1 MKISDI
7 NKYVVEYQ
15 LPYVHFVK
23 VGVMAESSEAA
34 ITAASI
40 AFDSG
45 TIWDNTPAMPLLTD
59 LYEEV
64 CNGGKPLEF
73 EAELVAKWPQ
83 PDSTVRQ
90 IERENAAME
99 TCRLLL
105 QAYEHQDSGHESFL
119 TAALESAKAALSF
132 GLSFGDG
139 ITPPPI
145 PPLPTIVLGVH
156 GGMVKWIDSNRPS
169 LAIVLD
175 FDIDGAST
183 EDIAEVTLSDG
194 KTVNVRPFDARY
206 ARVDPAWVNSL
217 SRYVLLTLSPTQPK
231 G

>member
-7 NKYVVEYQ
+7 KKYVVEYQ
-15 LPYVHFVK
+15 LPYVHFVQ
-23 VGVMAESSEAA
+23 VGVMAESSAAA
-34 ITAASI
+34 IKAASI

-45 TIWDNTPAMPLLTD
+45 TIWDNTPSMPLLTD

-64 CNGGKPLEF
+64 GNAGEPLKF
-73 EAELVAKWPQ
+73 EAEQVEEWPQ

-105 QAYEHQDSGHESFL
+105 QAYEHQDSGDENYL
-119 TAALESAKAALSF
+119 TAALELAKAA
-132 GLSFGDG
+132 LSFGDG
-139 ITPPPI
+139 ITPPPM

-156 GGMVKWIDSNRPS
+156 GGMVQWIDSNRPS

-183 EDIAEVTLSDG
+183 KDLAEVTLEDG
-194 KTVNVRPFDARY
+194 KTVDVHPFDAKY

-217 SRYVLLTLSPTQPK
+217 IK
-231 G
+231 

>member
-7 NKYVVEYQ
+7 KKYVVEYQ
-15 LPYVHFVK
+15 LPYVHFVQ
-23 VGVMAESSEAA
+23 VGVMAESSAAA
-34 ITAASI
+34 IKAASI

-45 TIWDNTPAMPLLTD
+45 TIWDNTPSMPLLTD

-64 CNGGKPLEF
+64 GDAGEPLKF
-73 EAELVAKWPQ
+73 EAEQVEEWPQ

-99 TCRLLL
+99 TCRLLV
-105 QAYEHQDSGHESFL
+105 QAYEHQDSGDENYL
-119 TAALESAKAALSF
+119 TATLESAKAALSF
-132 GLSFGDG
+132 GDG
-139 ITPPPI
+139 ITPPPM

-156 GGMVKWIDSNRPS
+156 GGRVQWIDSNRPS

-175 FDIDGAST
+175 FDIDGASPH
-183 EDIAEVTLSDG
+183 ELAEVTLEDG
-194 KTVNVRPFDARY
+194 KTVDVHPFCATY

-217 SRYVLLTLSPTQPK
+217 IK
-231 G
+231 